1 MKIAPTKK
9 YAVITGDIVDSSKL
23 SKTQR
28 KQLPAQIAKAS
39 RDTRD
44 FFGAAV
50 PMEVDVFRGDG
61 WQLIVSEPTASLR
74 VGLFFRA
81 CLRTAAKRGRGLD
94 TRLAIAIGTVDFVG
108 DRVSGGDGEAY
119 RLSGRLL
126 EQIPGKQRLQIA
138 LPGEA
143 GDDAIAVIVRLI
155 DVIARG
161 WTGRQAQAVCGA
173 LRGWTQEK
181 IAGSWPGKV
190 SQQAV
195 TKHLDAANWPA
206 LEEALILV
214 ETRLGKL

>member
-23 SKTQR
+23 PKAQR
-28 KQLPAQIAKAS
+28 RQLPELIAKAS
-39 RDTRD
+39 RDTRGL
-44 FFGAAV
+44 FGDIV
-50 PMEVDVFRGDG
+50 PMDVDVFRGDG
-61 WQLIVSEPTASLR
+61 WQLLVSDPTASLR

-81 CLRTAAKRGRGLD
+81 CLRTAAERGRGLD
-94 TRLAIAIGTVDFVG
+94 TRLAIAVGMVDFVR
-108 DRVSGGDGEAY
+108 DRVSEGDGEAY

-126 EQIPGKQRLQIA
+126 EQIPGKQRLQLA

-143 GDDAIAVIVRLI
+143 GDDAMAVIVRLM
-155 DVIARG
+155 DVIVQG
-161 WTGRQAQAVCGA
+161 WTGRQARAICGA

-181 IAGSWPGKV
+181 IAGAWPGKV

-214 ETRLGKL
+214 EARLGKL